1 MILLARHGETDDN
14 RARRFQGRLNPP
26 LNDAGRAQAREL
38 AAGLRDEGVVAL
50 YASPLLRAWETAS
63 IAGQVLG
70 LEPLPD
76 ERLVEVDVGDWA
88 GRLHD
93 EVAATEPQAHQAW
106 VDADEAFRFPGGES
120 VGEQH
125 ERVAAAVSDIRA
137 AVDGPALV
145 VCHGGTIR
153 AALLSVLG
161 PDALALRPANGSVHR
176 LPACLRPSPETTG
189 CAPRRRRPGAP
200 LAGGDWL

>member
-14 RARRFQGRLNPP
+14 RARRFQGRRDPP
-26 LNDAGRAQAREL
+26 LNDTGRAQALEL
-38 AAGLRDEGVVAL
+38 AAEVRAERVVAL
-50 YASPLLRAWETAS
+50 YASPLARAWETAS
-63 IAGQVLG
+63 IAGEVLG
-70 LEPLPD
+70 LEPRPD

-93 EVAATEPQAHQAW
+93 EVAAAEPRAYQAW

-120 VGEQH
+120 IGEQR
-125 ERVAAAVSDIRA
+125 ERVAAAVDDIRA

-153 AALLSVLG
+153 AALLGALG
-161 PDALALRPANGSVHR
+161 LDALALRPSNGSVHR
-176 LPACLRPSPETTG
+176 LPACARRP
-189 CAPRRRRPGAP
+189 RRPGAP
-200 LAGGDWL
+200 VAGGDWV

>member
-14 RARRFQGRLNPP
+14 RARRFQGRRNPP
-26 LNDAGRAQAREL
+26 LNETGRAQAREL
-38 AAGLRDEGVVAL
+38 AAGVRDERVVAL
-50 YASPLLRAWETAS
+50 YASPLARAWETAS
-63 IAGQVLG
+63 IAGEVLG

-93 EVAATEPQAHQAW
+93 EVAAAEPQAYQAW

-120 VGEQH
+120 IGEQR
-125 ERVAAAVSDIRA
+125 ERVAAAVEDIRA

-153 AALLSVLG
+153 AALLDALG
-161 PDALALRPANGSVHR
+161 SDALALRPSNGSVHR
-176 LPACLRPSPETTG
+176 LPAC
-189 CAPRRRRPGAP
+189 ARRSRRPGATV
-200 LAGGDWL
+200 AGGDCV